1 MSQKIYS
8 DLDVK
13 GSVTIS
19 TINSATTDTDK
30 FLVSDG
36 GVVKYRTGTQV
47 LSDLGVS
54 GMYVPYTGATGNVDL
69 GTHTL
74 LAKDL
79 VINHSSG
86 SGVAASITKN
96 GSGEA
101 LTVIKGSGSGNAMSV
116 TGGLTSLVNLSL
128 STVANATGDFLTH
141 SGSTIHKRTPAQV
154 LSDIGAQ
161 AAGSYLTTETDTLA
175 SVTGRG
181 ATTNT
186 SISVG
191 PDLTVYPDNGF
202 NYTASRIRLY
212 SHDNFRGAGV
222 HMSGVNSTWFAGT
235 PYTDFSGGYIVS
247 RTSTANDETSAQYSN
262 ALLRISSTG
271 SVTASADMRAPIF
284 YDSDNTSYYVNPAG
298 ASILNGLKL
307 VSSGDQASGDDY
319 TLWIQGSSY
328 DWGVGVDKSSADY
341 GLKWSLAS
349 SHSYGLQGVKNGSEY
364 FRVGTDLM
372 YHDTQMRA
380 PIFYDYNNTG
390 YYLDPAATSNLY
402 NITANSF
409 VKSGGTAAQ
418 ILAADGSVITAGA
431 NITISGG
438 VISSTGGAVYTH
450 PAYTARNIDTS
461 GAQVIDIITSDA
473 IGSITNITTRN
484 LTPADIGAQPAGSYL
499 TSETDTLQTVTSR
512 GATTNLA
519 ITAANYIFTGASSG
533 AVGLVTSASSFGTR
547 SGDGT
552 TYGYG
557 ISTNIS
563 GGLDIMANQSGQP
576 IRFWAG
582 TTNVSPIQ
590 RMIISGGDV
599 TASDSFR
606 APIFYDSGNTA
617 YYTDPASTSNLAS
630 TYIAGHYYG
639 SNNSSN
645 ILIRSAANSTEMG
658 ILGQNSSG
666 AFKFQLYGNGSQYG
680 FLNAAWAAWDLR
692 KDVNSNMYLNNQ
704 STYYYGS
711 DQTYMFRVFGTSD
724 MRSPIYYDLDN
735 TAYYVDPNGTSSLSY
750 VIADNTIRSRK
761 AQTDG
766 NYTTAAIW
774 TESHSATT
782 TGIAF
787 HINGNV
793 GKFLEMRT
801 NGVLYWNNDTVWHS
815 GNDGSGSGLDADTVD
830 GIDSSRIVYGDGA
843 RASTNSGDMND
854 PNQKSGF
861 HFAYGPTGAPYTEWW
876 NWITIAGNSWQ
887 SSNNYEFQ
895 LAHDFHS
902 DGFYVR
908 RMTNGTAASWR
919 QLVDSGNI
927 STFAASTSHTHTFD
941 SLTSK
946 SSGTGTYQ
954 TNGDF
959 RAPIFYDSNDTVYY
973 LDPAGASVIRK
984 TSIVATG
991 SGWDD
996 GLNLYSADTINR
1008 WNVLVDD
1015 GATDSLR
1022 FAFNNTE
1029 RFRIG
1034 SGGDVTSL
1042 IDHRAPIF
1050 YDSNNTGY
1058 YLNPNG
1064 ISSISQVYSDNL
1076 SIFSGKI
1083 TLGSNSSGSYNG
1095 NTMGLTINSTA
1106 EIRSTSAQ
1114 NAPALTF
1121 HYEGIATKHL
1131 LMNSSG
1137 EFNFVSPTNEN
1148 SGVAVVKV
1156 NNNLVWHAGN
1166 DGSGSGL
1173 DADTLD
1179 GLHASS
1185 FLTSYS
1191 ETDTLQSVTSRGN
1204 VTSTPIILRTS
1215 YPYLQF
1221 EDNVTGSVK
1230 YAWQQL
1236 GVTLGGGGASG
1247 GGYFTTFSQD
1257 KPFGWSVGSN
1267 LGVMTI
1273 DTVGNVQALTSS
1285 RAPIFYDSNN
1295 TSYYADPAST
1305 SVFNGLTVSGYEL
1318 VRARTQGNWA
1328 GSGVIDNV
1336 VGLLAW
1342 KNYGSSHVIF
1352 DASNGTT
1359 PSGTACSSSNPQNN
1373 WTGTYPTLMGWNG
1386 ANTYGVRVDSA
1397 RVADSA
1403 GSAGS
1408 VDFNNLTNKT
1418 GGTGTYQTSGDFRA
1432 PIFYD
1437 SANTGYYLD
1446 LNGTSNIYRAVL
1458 DRLTI
1463 QQNVPQI
1470 DFVDNDQGETR
1481 YIHCNGGSLGFL
1493 GNTGSWILRTT
1504 NSAAEVYGAMYADIY
1519 YDRNDTSYY
1528 GDFASTSRQYQAISF
1543 GDSSRYSA
1551 INTTINGAGAGDKLI
1566 LYGGASNYDARLLV
1580 GADYDMLFKSQGNTS
1595 GKGSFKFYSGSTT
1608 ALAMLIDASQ
1618 NTTVYGSMTANS
1630 FVKSGGTSA
1639 QYLMADGSVT
1649 TGAGSVSWTSVT
1661 GKPSNIF
1668 YYQGFTLDA
1677 NTMDSN
1683 SSGFTYSNNA
1693 PYTGPIAR
1701 FATNGNYDMWIN
1713 SPYNGGG
1720 YGFAFRTR
1728 DGDTATLN
1736 PWRYPAIYG
1745 VNVNGGG
1752 ALYATLYYDQN
1763 NTGFYID
1770 PASTSNISKLYHSDN
1785 IVATN
1790 FGYGQVGLYSAARYQ
1805 AVFSMGEAYVLP
1817 ADGTST
1823 GSLYGMAWSHPNA
1836 GGVAGNLNTHGLLVM
1851 ENGTFLAAI
1860 SGSIRSRD
1868 DMRAPIFYDSSDAAY
1883 SWNPATD
1890 ASHRFSTPYGYVDI
1904 GPKNGGHCHMYTDRP
1919 SFYFN
1924 QELDMLGN
1932 RVLHAANYANYA
1944 WPLEGSWK
1952 PASLASSTRLRGATS
1967 PDGGEFGLAYSGGQ
1981 IHPYADGFFYQNE
1994 GAYRVIDTNSVGSYA
2009 PSLTGA
2015 GASGT
2020 WNINTTGD
2028 TTGNAAGIYTTFL
2041 GNSTSNIGSGY
2052 SRVIRNENGS
2062 GGNPAYAPILHL
2074 AASDTMWQI
2083 AASHGGSTNLVWRSG
2098 YAGTW
2103 STPWWSVLHSGLST
2117 MSASG
2122 DFRAPIFYDSNDTT
2136 YYINPADSTTAANL
2150 ASKVVV
2156 QSGSDTIGLQFAN
2169 SYGNPSIGSYYGSV
2183 YTTASFYAGN
2193 PAGTAYDI
2201 LGNGARFNIFYE
2213 RSNTAYYVDPASTSV
2228 LNTLNMSFNNNSY
2241 GSALNVTNSN
2251 TGSQSIAGLGMSA
2264 GGKFGSINMF
2274 ASGYMDLLNQ
2284 DTTNGGIQFRPR
2296 SAVSMYIDNISST
2309 SRVTIGTGNTASHPL
2324 RVTQQVSNVS
2334 IYADYDIVAYS
2345 DQSVKE
2351 NIRPI
2356 ENVLDRV
2363 NKSRGVLY
2371 DRIDSGEK
2379 DNIGFIA
2386 QELEVEFPE
2395 LVVTNE
2401 DNTKAVKYQN
2411 AVAVLFE
2418 AVKEQQKQIEE
2429 LKELVNKLITK

>member
-36 GVVKYRTGTQV
+36 GTIKYRTGTQV

-79 VINHSSG
+79 IINHSSG

-141 SGSTIHKRTPAQV
+141 SGGVINKRTPAQV

-191 PDLTVYPDNGF
+191 PDLTVYPDNSF

-212 SHDNFRGAGV
+212 SHDNYRGAGV

-341 GLKWSLAS
+341 GFKWSLAS
-349 SHSYGLQGVKNGSEY
+349 SHSYGLQGVKNGTEY

-418 ILAADGSVITAGA
+418 ILAADGSVITAGS

-473 IGSITNITTRN
+473 IGSVTNITTR
-484 LTPADIGAQPAGSYL
+484 TM
-499 TSETDTLQTVTSR
+499 TLGDLGYT
-512 GATTNLA
+512 GATNANYYVLPFTDNSGNWNTAYSWGNHAGLYA
-519 ITAANYIFTGASSG
+519 SSSHTHTFDSLTAKTSGTGTYQTSGEFIQNNGKYVRDSYQRTVSGRSDLYPSGTEGWYTAAQITLSNNCSG
-533 AVGLVTSASSFGTR
+533 AVLYGTLYDNRYNGADSYQIAVVARAECDFTSNNQSHYVNVGCTIL
-547 SGDGT
+547 G
-552 TYGYG
+552 
-557 ISTNIS
+557 STNYTNYRSKIRVVLTTS
-563 GGLDIMANQSGQP
+563 TTDNRTYQLQFFETAWNSDTWQLESNAWTIYNSPQTASPEVGTPLVNYVSNQNADYQRANT
-576 IRFWAG
+576 A
-582 TTNVSPIQ
+582 TYSPIYYDADDTGYYLNPASNSL
-590 RMIISGGDV
+590 ISQLSIGSVNNSYTLYNNGSSYFNGSVEVDDTLYV
-599 TASDSFR
+599 SSGYSAR
-606 APIFYDSGNTA
+606 APIFYDRDNTG
-617 YYTDPASTSNLAS
+617 YYIDPASTSNLNALNLAGDLS
-630 TYIAGHYYG
+630 FGSQTATWITSNVMADSIGWNSSYGVYIG
-639 SNNSSN
+639 SNTLGYSSY
-645 ILIRSAANSTEMG
+645 IR
-658 ILGQNSSG
+658 
-666 AFKFQLYGNGSQYG
+666 GNGT
-680 FLNAAWAAWDLR
+680 FT
-692 KDVNSNMYLNNQ
+692 NN
-704 STYYYGS
+704 T
-711 DQTYMFRVFGTSD
+711 GTHN
-724 MRSPIYYDLDN
+724 L
-735 TAYYVDPNGTSSLSY
+735 LH
-750 VIADNTIRSRK
+750 AD
-761 AQTDG
+761 
-766 NYTTAAIW
+766 NYTTYTDPRLYRGYSSSGDFQTLQSTAGTVRFDQIGVTGSWSNAPGGYTYGGALSLRGDSFGMQLW
-774 TESHSATT
+774 GSH
-782 TGIAF
+782 TGDF
-787 HINGNV
+787 YF
-793 GKFLEMRT
+793 KT
-801 NGVLYWNNDTVWHS
+801 QWNNDQYSGWREVIHS
-815 GNDGSGSGLDADTVD
+815 ANIGS
-830 GIDSSRIVYGDGA
+830 
-843 RASTNSGDMND
+843 
-854 PNQKSGF
+854 
-861 HFAYGPTGAPYTEWW
+861 
-876 NWITIAGNSWQ
+876 
-887 SSNNYEFQ
+887 
-895 LAHDFHS
+895 
-902 DGFYVR
+902 
-908 RMTNGTAASWR
+908 
-919 QLVDSGNI
+919 
-927 STFAASTSHTHTFD
+927 FAASTSHTHTFD
-941 SLTSK
+941 SLISK

-959 RAPIFYDSNDTVYY
+959 RAPIFYDSNNTTYY

-1649 TGAGSVSWTSVT
+1649 TGSGSVAWTSVT

-1668 YYQGFTLDA
+1668 YYQGFGLDS

-1683 SSGFTYSNNA
+1683 SSGFTYANNA
-1693 PYTGPIAR
+1693 PYNGPVAR
-1701 FATNGNYDMWIN
+1701 FSA
-1713 SPYNGGG
+1713 GGG
-1720 YGFAFRTR
+1720 YDLWLNADYGGGTGLAFRTR
-1728 DGDTATLN
+1728 NGDTGTFNA
-1736 PWRYPAIYG
+1736 WRYPALYN
-1745 VNVNGGG
+1745 VNVNSGG
-1752 ALYATLYYDQN
+1752 ALYASIYYDQN
-1763 NTGFYID
+1763 NTAYYLD
-1770 PASTSNISKLYHSDN
+1770 PASDS
-1785 IVATN
+1785 
-1790 FGYGQVGLYSAARYQ
+1790 
-1805 AVFSMGEAYVLP
+1805 
-1817 ADGTST
+1817 
-1823 GSLYGMAWSHPNA
+1823 
-1836 GGVAGNLNTHGLLVM
+1836 NLNTGNLAGRWKYSNYLVSNNEGGLM
-1851 ENGTFLAAI
+1851 GSYNITGTAAKCI
-1860 SGSIRSRD
+1860 WTIGE
-1868 DMRAPIFYDSSDAAY
+1868 
-1883 SWNPATD
+1883 SWP
-1890 ASHRFSTPYGYVDI
+1890 
-1904 GPKNGGHCHMYTDRP
+1904 
-1919 SFYFN
+1919 
-1924 QELDMLGN
+1924 LGN
-1932 RVLHAANYANYA
+1932 MY
-1944 WPLEGSWK
+1944 
-1952 PASLASSTRLRGATS
+1952 
-1967 PDGGEFGLAYSGGQ
+1967 GLAYEYDNSYYHHLALKNNGTTYARLAFGG
-1981 IHPYADGFFYQNE
+1981 E
-1994 GAYRVIDTNSVGSYA
+1994 GAYFTGSV
-2009 PSLTGA
+2009 T
-2015 GASGT
+2015 SGT
-2020 WNINTTGD
+2020 
-2028 TTGNAAGIYTTFL
+2028 
-2041 GNSTSNIGSGY
+2041 
-2052 SRVIRNENGS
+2052 
-2062 GGNPAYAPILHL
+2062 
-2074 AASDTMWQI
+2074 
-2083 AASHGGSTNLVWRSG
+2083 
-2098 YAGTW
+2098 
-2103 STPWWSVLHSGLST
+2103 
-2117 MSASG
+2117 
-2122 DFRAPIFYDSNDTT
+2122 DFRAPIFYDTNNTGYYVDPASTSNLYDLQITGT
-2136 YYINPADSTTAANL
+2136 SNKYLYINPGNGYEAMVRYNGGSGSGWYVGKRTANQTVNSSDFHFFSEAAGMTVAGIDVSGNIFATQSFRAGVFYDLDNTAYYVNPNFTSNLLGLTVANTISGSVTGNSGTVSSITGNTGLMVNSLVPPANIDGLTTTNFRSTLFGTTSNGWQISTARWNNVPAPLSGLNQYSTML
-2150 ASKVVV
+2150 AW
-2156 QSGSDTIGLQFAN
+2156 SGSDTQGFLAMDYNTPAAIMGGGNAN
-2169 SYGNPSIGSYYGSV
+2169 NINWSRRVLLEDVWTNNKLFSSNGDIYGIR
-2183 YTTASFYAGN
+2183 FYDTN
-2193 PAGTAYDI
+2193 
-2201 LGNGARFNIFYE
+2201 
-2213 RSNTAYYVDPASTSV
+2213 NTSYYVDPASTSV

-2251 TGSQSIAGLGMSA
+2251 TGSQAIAGLGMSA
-2264 GGKFGSINMF
+2264 GSKFGSINMF

-2386 QELEVEFPE
+2386 QELEIEFPE